1 MTHFIYDSKIIDEF
15 PNIVAGVIVG
25 SNLQPQE
32 SDALEEA
39 YHAEQAA
46 TIARIG
52 KTALSE
58 LPSLAAWRQA
68 FRQFGLN
75 PTKIRSAP
83 EALLRRLT
91 KQGDIPSI
99 NPLVDIGN
107 LVSIRY
113 ALPVAVFDTRA
124 VTGPIRVHFADG
136 SERYKQLGHDEV
148 IHPEEGEVT
157 FSDETGMVVARRWCW
172 RQGAESA
179 AQLDTQHVVVC
190 VEAQHE
196 DGRAQIEAATQD
208 LLDLLRAYAGGKYA
222 HAVLDAEITAL

>member
-1 MTHFIYDSKIIDEF
+1 MYFRYDAKIIAEF
-15 PNIVAGVIVG
+15 PNIVGGVIVG
-25 SNLQPQE
+25 QKMQPRE
-32 SDALEEA
+32 NDDLREA
-39 YHAEQAA
+39 YLDQQRA
-46 TIARIG
+46 TIERIG
-52 KTALSE
+52 ETPLSE
-58 LPSLAAWRQA
+58 IPSLAAWRQA

-113 ALPVAVFDTRA
+113 ALPVAVFDTRDVA
-124 VTGPIRVHFADG
+124 GAITVHFANG
-136 SERYKQLGHDEV
+136 SERYRQLGSDEI
-148 IHPEEGEVT
+148 IHPEVGEVV

-179 AQLDTQHVVVC
+179 AQIDTQNVVVC
-190 VEAQHE
+190 VEAQHAE
-196 DGRAQIEAATQD
+196 SRAEIEAATQD
-208 LLDLLRAYAGGKYA
+208 LVALLQEYAGGEYK
-222 HAVLDAEITAL
+222 HQVLDAENASI

>member
-1 MTHFIYDSKIIDEF
+1 MHFRYDTKIIAEF
-15 PNIVAGVIVG
+15 PNIIGGVIVG
-25 SNLQPQE
+25 QKMQPRE
-32 SDALEEA
+32 NEGLREA
-39 YHAEQAA
+39 YLDQQRA
-46 TIARIG
+46 TIEWIG
-52 KTALSE
+52 DTPLSE
-58 LPSLAAWRQA
+58 IPSLAAWRQA

-113 ALPVAVFDTRA
+113 ALPVAVFD
-124 VTGPIRVHFADG
+124 IREVAGAITVHFANG
-136 SERYKQLGHDEV
+136 SERYRQLGSDEI
-148 IHPEEGEVT
+148 IHPEEGEVV

-179 AQLDTQHVVVC
+179 AQLDTQNAVIC
-190 VEAQHE
+190 VEAQHAE
-196 DGRAQIEAATQD
+196 SRAEIQAATQD
-208 LLDLLRAYAGGKYA
+208 MLALLRT
-222 HAVLDAEITAL
+222 HADGEYRHQVLDAGNASI